1 MVRGHLLKIH
11 KNFDTYAVIAFTAEF
26 NQVYKIFDNNLSSQN
41 KKKQEDKGMEPPSN
55 WCDVIRWKKAKTSKM
70 AP

>member
-26 NQVYKIFDNNLSSQN
+26 NQVYETFDKNLSRIKRN
-41 KKKQEDKGMEPPSN
+41 KRVKEWSHRQTG
-55 WCDVIRWKKAKTSKM
+55 
-70 AP
+70 